1 MNYSS
6 LHFPAVV
13 VLFVSALL
21 VGCGTQTGEEGTFE
35 TETQNGISVI
45 TNTDA
50 PVWASVDEAP
60 IRFELEQTFGVE
72 SEPQEAILSSTSSVA
87 VDETGTVYVLD
98 RSEHRVHAFNADGT
112 LKWSAGRQG
121 EGPGELNF
129 PTHLLLRHNGHLL
142 ISHQQGSAIDVWDEA
157 GGFVER
163 LDVGGVEGYLAPT
176 LVFSEEDRL
185 GFITRD
191 EDNFDWFLVIVSQPD
206 LQIITET
213 PIAFELSGRP
223 GISVLPQVAFTDGTL
238 YLAQQDRYAVQGFTA
253 EGERRKEIR
262 RPDIGDLLGQGM
274 YNPDGVLRIR
284 TYSELSI
291 PLIFPDGSSL
301 IASYWSPDVDD
312 PDETLRRAV
321 DGEDVDISFNAALDL
336 YEASGRLLG
345 RLQWNDARK
354 PDVGRPMIVGP
365 NGKLYSATDDPFPQ
379 VRRYAV
385 HFE

>member
-1 MNYSS
+1 MNYS
-6 LHFPAVV
+6 LLLYPTIA
-13 VLFVSALL
+13 LFVSILFP
-21 VGCGTQTGEEGTFE
+21 GCNTEADEEGTFE
-35 TETQNGISVI
+35 TETRNGISIVS
-45 TNTDA
+45 NADR
-50 PVWASVDEAP
+50 PVWTDVSEAP
-60 IRFELEQTFGVE
+60 IGFELEQTFGTE
-72 SEPQEAILSSTSSVA
+72 SEPEEALLSSTSSVV
-87 VDETGTVYVLD
+87 VDESGTVYVLD
-98 RSEHRVHAFNADGT
+98 RSEHRVLAFNADGT

-129 PTHLLLRHNGHLL
+129 PTHLLLRDDGHLL
-142 ISHQQGSAIDVWDEA
+142 ISHRQGSAIAVWDQDGA
-157 GGFVER
+157 FVEQ
-163 LDVGGVEGYLAPT
+163 LDVSRIEGYVAPT
-176 LVFSEEDRL
+176 LVFLDGGRL
-185 GFITRD
+185 GFIARD
-191 EDNFDWFLVIVSQPD
+191 DKNFDWFLVNASLPD
-206 LQIITET
+206 LEILSEKAID
-213 PIAFELSGRP
+213 FELSGRP
-223 GISVLPQVAFTDGTL
+223 GISVLPQVSYIDETL
-238 YLAQQDRYAVQGFTA
+238 YVAQQDRYAVQGFTA